1 MRTKIKIS
9 PKLVLSISTLYEA
22 LIRVILE
29 LVDNSLDSCENIYKL
44 IQGKMNYAYL
54 INISIIKKGGN
65 FKEGKIIISDNC
77 LGIINLASVIRNI
90 GNSGKKAQSWTNGQF
105 GYGIFSF
112 MAVCNTMEIYTKTKN
127 GKAQYVKINRSAF
140 ESDNIDNVYFDVIES
155 KDPFPYESGTVITLS
170 GFSKESWNSINS
182 EEFADEIERH
192 FELLLK
198 RENLNI
204 SVISDSFYRICKPFD
219 YSAYE
224 GEVFER
230 TISIKPTRR
239 LKLNSNDSSIRI
251 FLKYTSG
258 LSLDRPI
265 VFISINRRGANVGD
279 IKSFRSFKKSII
291 WQHPN
296 VTGYIDTGNLLDPTI
311 ARNNYTSDGKSRMV
325 FREIRKIEDEIED
338 FIKRQAERNVKTDFT
353 IIEDSINGAIRNL
366 KGDMF
371 LNYSTAKAGDK
382 VELSDD
388 PNDPLYEVEV
398 LGKKPRSGKKH
409 AELSYSEMPD
419 IEFKPSTITVER
431 NVKTLKSGNI
441 NLILKID
448 GESEPF
454 IDKNGKP
461 KRSELVG
468 DEVIVFKNHP
478 DFMERLKRN
487 RIGEELISQRLI
499 IYIISEVMVHYLSQ
513 YFEINYQNNF
523 KDKDKLVAFAA
534 NLYFLENKLVD
545 LIGQP
550 ILKIK

>member
-44 IQGKMNYAYL
+44 IQGKMKYAYL

-65 FKEGKIIISDNC
+65 YKEGKIIISDNC
-77 LGIINLASVIRNI
+77 LGILNLAAVIRNI

-112 MAVCNTMEIYTKTKN
+112 MAVCNTIEIFTKTKN
-127 GKAQYVKINRSAF
+127 GKAQYVKINKSAF
-140 ESDNIDNVYFDVIES
+140 ESDNVDNVYFDVIES

-182 EEFADEIERH
+182 EEFAEQIERH

-204 SVISDSFYRICKPFD
+204 SVNSDSFHRICKSFD

-230 TISIKPTRR
+230 TISIKSTRR
-239 LKLNSNDSSIRI
+239 LKLNSVDSSIRI

-258 LSLDRPI
+258 ISLERSV
-265 VFISINRRGANVGD
+265 VFISRNRRGANVGD
-279 IKSFRSFKKSII
+279 VKSFRSFKKSII

-311 ARNNYTSDGKSRMV
+311 ARNNYKSDSKSRIV
-325 FREIRKIEDEIED
+325 FRKIRKIEEEIED

-353 IIEDSINGAIRNL
+353 LIEDSINGAIRNL

-371 LNYSTAKAGDK
+371 LNYSTAKTGDE

-398 LGKKPRSGKKH
+398 QGKKPRSGKKH
-409 AELSYSEMPD
+409 AELSYSEMPE

-431 NVKTLKSGNI
+431 NVKPLKSGNT
-441 NLILKID
+441 NLILRID

-468 DEVIVFKNHP
+468 NEVIVFKNHP
-478 DFMERLKRN
+478 DFKERLKRN

-499 IYIISEVMVHYLSQ
+499 IYIISEVMIHYLSQ
-513 YFEINYQNNF
+513 YLEINYKNNF

-550 ILKIK
+550 ILRIK